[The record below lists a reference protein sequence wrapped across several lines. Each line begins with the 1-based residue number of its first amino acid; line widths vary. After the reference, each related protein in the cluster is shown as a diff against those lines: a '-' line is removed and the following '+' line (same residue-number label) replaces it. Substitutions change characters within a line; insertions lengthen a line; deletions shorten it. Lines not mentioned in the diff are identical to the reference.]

1 MLRRKSHIPLLIGF
15 ILIVMIAL
23 PLIVMLFYGYYIT
36 GGEYLISKRSSDW
49 ADFGT
54 LLSGVFTLS
63 GALATLSTLIFLIL
77 ESKHNNAERT
87 EQVER
92 EKEIASINKDKII
105 FEKYKLHREMF
116 DDILNKIESKFNN
129 KLSITSRTSLY
140 RNIFADNTFNHC
152 VTKVDLNKDA
162 KANDLIDMCALAKR
176 IASGFKNDGYYNN
189 PRQFVYDV
197 MSISNMIELRYNR
210 NATHGDIVF
219 DNAIVL
225 NVYEPV
231 SIITTFTHIL
241 NELIFFSQNDKVID
255 IAYLVSESNL
265 SIAMYSAGIGF
276 NKIKARDK
284 TFSLSFINGDKN
296 ITKAVELAS
305 GIESL
310 PPEIKPYFNSS
321 IRFIQYFFSLKQDV
335 TNLSSDSCY
344 LDFLLKYTLNLE
356 EDLKYAQEKN
366 LPADV
371 INSIIT
377 RKTIV
382 EMEMVNL

>member
-197 MSISNMIELRYNR
+197 MNISNMIELRYNR

-255 IAYLVSESNL
+255 IAYLVSESNAIHCNVL
-265 SIAMYSAGIGF
+265 CWDWI
-276 NKIKARDK
+276 
-284 TFSLSFINGDKN
+284 
-296 ITKAVELAS
+296 
-305 GIESL
+305 
-310 PPEIKPYFNSS
+310 
-321 IRFIQYFFSLKQDV
+321 
-335 TNLSSDSCY
+335 
-344 LDFLLKYTLNLE
+344 
-356 EDLKYAQEKN
+356 
-366 LPADV
+366 
-371 INSIIT
+371 
-377 RKTIV
+377 
-382 EMEMVNL
+382 